1 MRTRTVARSTGKGT
15 IVKQIAL
22 AALLI
27 ATTLCG
33 LLGSGLVSAAATLD
47 GGENDLLGQVNA
59 FRASRGLSTLVVSD
73 SLTLAAKW
81 MATDMSVNNYFGHTS
96 LDGRSPTQRM
106 ADAGYPAYSTW
117 AGEDLAAG
125 YTGAA
130 QVLQGWLNSPAHL
143 AVLTN
148 PAYRAI
154 GIGRSYSSGSA
165 YGWYWAADF
174 GGIAERAGSTSAA
187 TFDQGFHSAWAAQS
201 PNPTLAPGEVTTLVV
216 ALANTGYRGWYQGSP
231 GQQATIA
238 TSSPLDVA
246 RPELAQGWLTG
257 NRIATTTTSYVG
269 PGQTGWFQFQIHAPS
284 TPGTYRL
291 DVRGVIDGATWL
303 EDAGVYWTITVR

>member
-1 MRTRTVARSTGKGT
+1 VRKIAVLALMFVAFAELAGGG
-15 IVKQIAL
+15 IVAY
-22 AALLI
+22 
-27 ATTLCG
+27 
-33 LLGSGLVSAAATLD
+33 AATLD
-47 GGENDLLGQVNA
+47 SGESDLLAQVNA

-81 MATDMSVNNYFGHTS
+81 MATDMSVNNYFAHTS

-106 ADAGYPAYSTW
+106 ADAGYPAFSTW

-130 QVLQGWLNSPAHL
+130 QVLQGWINSPAHL

-154 GIGRSYSSGSA
+154 GIGRSYSSGSQF
-165 YGWYWAADF
+165 GWYWDADF
-174 GGIAERAGSTSAA
+174 GGIADTAA
-187 TFDQGFHSAWAAQS
+187 AASVASFDPGFHSVWAGQS
-201 PNPTLAPGEVTTLVV
+201 PDPTLAPGQVTTLVV
-216 ALANTGYRGWYQGSP
+216 ALKNTGYRGWYQGSP
-231 GQQATIA
+231 GQQANLGTA
-238 TSSPLDVA
+238 APLDSTH
-246 RPELAQGWLTG
+246 PEFGLSNRLATQS
-257 NRIATTTTSYVG
+257 TSYVG
-269 PGQTGWFQFQIHAPS
+269 PGQTGWFQFQIHAPA

-291 DVRGVIDGATWL
+291 DVRGVVDGAAWL

>member
-1 MRTRTVARSTGKGT
+1 MRKIALLALLFVAGAQLAGGGIVAR
-15 IVKQIAL
+15 
-22 AALLI
+22 
-27 ATTLCG
+27 
-33 LLGSGLVSAAATLD
+33 AATLD
-47 GGENDLLGQVNA
+47 SGESDLLSQVNA

-81 MATDMSVNNYFGHTS
+81 MATDMSVNNYFSHTS

-106 ADAGYPAYSTW
+106 ADAGYPAFSTW

-125 YTGAA
+125 YATAA
-130 QVLQGWLNSPAHL
+130 QVLQGWINSPAHL

-154 GIGRSYSSGSA
+154 GIGRSYSGGSQ

-174 GGIAERAGSTSAA
+174 GGLADRAA
-187 TFDQGFHSAWAAQS
+187 TTSVASFDQGFHSVWAGQS
-201 PNPTLAPGEVTTLVV
+201 ADPTLAPGQTTTLVV
-216 ALANTGYRGWYQGSP
+216 ALKNTGYRGWYQGSP
-231 GQQATIA
+231 GQQAFLG
-238 TSSPLDVA
+238 TSGPLDVA
-246 RPELAQGWLTG
+246 RPDLAQGWLSA

-284 TPGTYRL
+284 TPGSYRL
-291 DVRGVIDGATWL
+291 DVRGVVDGAAWL
-303 EDAGVYWTITVR
+303 EDSGVFFTITVR